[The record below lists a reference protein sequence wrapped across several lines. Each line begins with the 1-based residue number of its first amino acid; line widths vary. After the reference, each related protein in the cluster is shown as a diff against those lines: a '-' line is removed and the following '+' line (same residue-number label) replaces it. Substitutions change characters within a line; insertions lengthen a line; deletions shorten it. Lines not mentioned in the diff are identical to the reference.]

1 VVVPPQLLMLCRGKL
16 CRPLLWAQEVL
27 AYQGLMPTE
36 ALAELHRWERFLP
49 QQVEMAALQVT
60 TQTL

>member
-1 VVVPPQLLMLCRGKL
+1 MLCRGKL

-27 AYQGLMPTE
+27 AYQGPTE
-36 ALAELHRWERFLP
+36 ALAERHRWDQFLP

-60 TQTL
+60 TQLL